1 MGECIGFING
11 SYKTRISGHGHTQ
24 GFIFPIQ
31 TLLDLF
37 ERQNI
42 SNVLSKNQ
50 VSSILEHSFFSTLIA
65 IRRRGAQKDVS
76 EPDQLDFLQ

>member
-1 MGECIGFING
+1 MSALRFING
-11 SYKTRISGHGHTQ
+11 SYKKRISGHEYTQ

-37 ERQNI
+37 ERQNS
-42 SNVLSKNQ
+42 SNVLSKDQ
-50 VSSILEHSFFSTLIA
+50 VSSILEHTFFWTLIA
-65 IRRRGAQKDVS
+65 IRRRGAQKGVS